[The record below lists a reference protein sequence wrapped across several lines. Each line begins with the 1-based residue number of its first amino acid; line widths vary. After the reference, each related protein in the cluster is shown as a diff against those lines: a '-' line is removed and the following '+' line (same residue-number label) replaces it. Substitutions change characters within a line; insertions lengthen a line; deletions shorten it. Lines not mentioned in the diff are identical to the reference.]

1 MRLRKF
7 LIILGIWVAIL
18 PHLGFTISTENV
30 LFAITGFSS
39 IIASFYLAALEDKH
53 KNKRVIQGEL
63 LQDASQKAETLFGH
77 MNRVRKQA
85 IQKITPEKKQI
96 KEQVK
101 IPKKEEI
108 KKIINDNESFL
119 SEKNLN
125 DDNVV
130 VIEADDGRPRIK
142 KAVSDV
148 KIKTDSI
155 DDLVS

>member
-30 LFAITGFSS
+30 LFAITGFSA

>member
-18 PHLGFTISTENV
+18 PHLGFAISTENV
-30 LFAITGFSS
+30 LFSITGFSV
-39 IIASFYLAALEDKH
+39 IVASFYLAALEDKH

-77 MNRVRKQA
+77 VNRVRKQA

-96 KEQVK
+96 KQQVK

-108 KKIINDNESFL
+108 KKIINDNEFFS
-119 SEKNLN
+119 SEKKLN
-125 DDNVV
+125 DDNIV